1 MIEQG
6 GGEGWDADLEGVYL
20 DIARSTD
27 PKIGILAGPGTG
39 KTRYGLIRRVAR
51 LLSEGV
57 DPKRILLISFTRVA
71 AADLRDKVE
80 ELNETG
86 TSDVRAATLHAY
98 CLSLLTREAVLAYT
112 QRVPRILMAH
122 EADLMLRDLGGS
134 FGDIRQR
141 RTLLKAFE
149 AGWARTTQDHPGL
162 ATIAEDRQF
171 DAAVL
176 RWLKDHQAILIGEV
190 VPLAYDFLRHNPAS
204 SELTAFDHIIVD
216 EYQDLDTCEQH
227 LLDIL
232 AEHASLC
239 IAGDDDQSIYSMR
252 YANPTGILEFADR
265 DEVTTFQIFSCG
277 RCPQLVIDLANAL
290 IRCSSA
296 ERTKNDLVSV
306 HPETG
311 VVDIVQWDT
320 LDDEINGTIAAIA
333 SELRRDTYQPG
344 DVLVLT
350 HRRLIGERIRDGL
363 RALSIPVESFFTEE
377 ELKAEVAQ
385 EALALLRLAL
395 NPNDLPALRV
405 ILGIGDDT
413 GRSMAYQKVWAQA
426 RTDGTTTRTILERLD
441 EGDDFGF
448 RASALLDRFQVARRR
463 VSELDLESLPDLV
476 DRLFPDGTM
485 ETAELREVALA
496 ELEGVRTAQQ
506 LLDRLVVII
515 TQDEVPQHPTFVRIM
530 SLHKS
535 KGLTSPRVYVAGLI
549 EGVVPT
555 LANRQGA
562 EIDAAIEEQR
572 RLLYVALTRTAERIT
587 LSNSLRMD
595 FSVASAFGARV
606 ASGTTWGRR
615 GSLTCGVIA
624 SRYLRELGPNAP
636 RAVRGAAWLEGLTG
650 S

>member
-1 MIEQG
+1 
-6 GGEGWDADLEGVYL
+6 
-20 DIARSTD
+20 
-27 PKIGILAGPGTG
+27 
-39 KTRYGLIRRVAR
+39 
-51 LLSEGV
+51 
-57 DPKRILLISFTRVA
+57 
-71 AADLRDKVE
+71 
-80 ELNETG
+80 
-86 TSDVRAATLHAY
+86 
-98 CLSLLTREAVLAYT
+98 
-112 QRVPRILMAH
+112 
-122 EADLMLRDLGGS
+122 
-134 FGDIRQR
+134 
-141 RTLLKAFE
+141 
-149 AGWARTTQDHPGL
+149 
-162 ATIAEDRQF
+162 
-171 DAAVL
+171 
-176 RWLKDHQAILIGEV
+176 
-190 VPLAYDFLRHNPAS
+190 
-204 SELTAFDHIIVD
+204 
-216 EYQDLDTCEQH
+216 
-227 LLDIL
+227 
-232 AEHASLC
+232 
-239 IAGDDDQSIYSMR
+239 
-252 YANPTGILEFADR
+252 
-265 DEVTTFQIFSCG
+265 
-277 RCPQLVIDLANAL
+277 
-290 IRCSSA
+290 
-296 ERTKNDLVSV
+296 
-306 HPETG
+306 
-311 VVDIVQWDT
+311 
-320 LDDEINGTIAAIA
+320 
-333 SELRRDTYQPG
+333 
-344 DVLVLT
+344 
-350 HRRLIGERIRDGL
+350 
-363 RALSIPVESFFTEE
+363 
-377 ELKAEVAQ
+377 
-385 EALALLRLAL
+385 
-395 NPNDLPALRV
+395 
-405 ILGIGDDT
+405 
-413 GRSMAYQKVWAQA
+413 MAYQKVWAQA